1 VAWKYSYFGGPSRT
15 SGNIQPL
22 ENLKNPAKS
31 LLLPLRLSW
40 FLLFVVEYFQ
50 YYPLCREQVGQSVF
64 EQSTG
69 SLRHPS

>member
-22 ENLKNPAKS
+22 ENLKNPGKS

-50 YYPLCREQVGQSVF
+50 
-64 EQSTG
+64 
-69 SLRHPS
+69 